1 MDNYYARIDQKNKPL
16 YEKYKSEFKDA
27 IKNIEVSK
35 GSDNIVKESVKETSW
50 FLDSAGYFAFY
61 VSDGNDFYYINKSS
75 KRNFLD
81 IYKRFKKKY
90 ENEKIPYFQ

>member
-1 MDNYYARIDQKNKPL
+1 M
-16 YEKYKSEFKDA
+16 YEKYKSEFKEA

-50 FLDSAGYFAFY
+50 FLDSAGYFDFY
-61 VSDGNDFYYINKSS
+61 KSEGNVFYYINKNDKS
-75 KRNFLD
+75 KFLE
-81 IYKRFKKKY
+81 IYKRFKKNY